1 MDRNDLFAVGGI
13 TAAICVGI
21 LTLVLSVNHGL
32 QVQAQIKAD
41 CWRDVACT
49 ITEGIKD
56 FARAPIDILEWQCE
70 HRKKHL
76 KDGMQLPGPRG

>member
-1 MDRNDLFAVGGI
+1 
-13 TAAICVGI
+13 
-21 LTLVLSVNHGL
+21 
-32 QVQAQIKAD
+32 
-41 CWRDVACT
+41 VACT

-70 HRKKHL
+70 HRKKHR